1 MFMVMFVLDDPS
13 KLNELLIAWMNSGI
27 NGATIIESTGM
38 NRQLSPCPPM
48 RYSYGLSSLRE
59 AENLSLFV
67 VVKDEEQVKNCLI
80 TTEKVVGN
88 LNGPNTG
95 VFTAWPLT
103 LIKGISE
110 NSDVGGADGL
120 G

>member
-13 KLNELLIAWMNSGI
+13 KLNELLKAWMNTGI
-27 NGATIIESTGM
+27 NGATIVESTGM

-48 RYSYGLSSLRE
+48 RYSYGLTSLRE

-67 VVKDEEQVKNCLI
+67 VVEEEEQVNNCLSA
-80 TTEKVVGN
+80 TEEVVGN
-88 LNGPNTG
+88 LDEPNTG
-95 VFTAWPLT
+95 VFTAWPLILT
-103 LIKGISE
+103 KGISLKR
-110 NSDVGGADGL
+110 DVGGADGL